1 MAKIVSDQQMAS
13 IAQQLAVLPASQ
25 NPAVTPGAINQFP
38 PDAQGPIVQTIT
50 HPVHGATA
58 RGGAAGGPQAM
69 SQSNTVVPQHANRN
83 PLERHQ
89 LLGFVSS
96 LVGSGATGSIVA
108 TPYAPFRG
116 RRIVLSPFTINAGS
130 PGYVNT
136 IQVGIRPQFAALNN
150 EPLEMFAAGLQAG
163 YCELDQASPAIGIS
177 MNVTL
182 TASAT
187 VYGCLVGIT
196 TRNKAANRPQGANR
210 KLLRLPMNIS
220 TGIGVGASSNIT
232 ITPTLKFWPR
242 KVTLGEADCLAGP
255 LLGTTH
261 IAATGAAGM
270 NTTGIFVG
278 PSPQLA
284 NLPTATAPVPS
295 AVFNLNYNLW
305 LDFDMADTAVPL
317 TFQQTV
323 IGTVSCFF
331 SGVIEGDANYS
342 DLATS

>member
-1 MAKIVSDQQMAS
+1 MAQKYSDQQMAS
-13 IAQQLAVLPASQ
+13 VAQQLAQLPASQ
-25 NPAVTPGAINQFP
+25 NPALTPGAINQFP
-38 PDAQGPIVQTIT
+38 PAAQPAIVQTIT

-58 RGGAAGGPQAM
+58 RGGSGSAGGSTMPA
-69 SQSNTVVPQHANRN
+69 NTVRPDSATRN

-89 LLGFVSS
+89 LLGFNSAS
-96 LVGSGATGSIVA
+96 VGSGATGSITA

-116 RRIVLSPFTINAGS
+116 RRIVLAPFTIATGS
-130 PGYVNT
+130 PGFVNT
-136 IQVGIRPQFAALNN
+136 IQVGVRPQFAALNN

-163 YCELDQASPAIGIS
+163 YCELDQASPAIGIA
-177 MNVTL
+177 MNVAV
-182 TASAT
+182 TATCT

-196 TRNKAANRPQGANR
+196 TRNKATNRPSGSNR

-220 TGIGVGASSNIT
+220 AGIAVGASSNIQ

-242 KVTLGEADCLAGP
+242 KVTLGEADLLSATI
-255 LLGTTH
+255 LGTTH
-261 IAATGAAGM
+261 LAATGAAGM

-278 PSPQLA
+278 PAPQLA
-284 NLPTATAPVPS
+284 NLPTASAPVPS
-295 AVFNLNYNLW
+295 AVFNLNYDLW
-305 LDFDMADTAVPL
+305 LDFDMADVAVPL